1 MSERISFTVPGR
13 PAPQVRI
20 TQRGVHVKDHR
31 DRAAMDRYLAYKRDV
46 GWAAKASIPAPL
58 AGDVRVTFDF
68 YLCRKGNRPDIDNL
82 IKAGLDGMN
91 KIAFKDD
98 RQVIQLEAMLLPADD
113 PEHEM
118 TRIMVEE
125 G

>member
-1 MSERISFTVPGR
+1 MSRFTFTVPGR
-13 PAPQVRI
+13 PAPQVRM
-20 TQRGVHVKDHR
+20 TQRGVHAKGHPKR
-31 DRAAMDRYLAYKRDV
+31 DAIDRYLAYKQAV
-46 GWAAKASIPAPL
+46 GHLAKQAIADPIK
-58 AGDVRVTFDF
+58 GDVRVTFDF
-68 YLCRKGNRPDIDNL
+68 YIRRKGPRPDIDNL
-82 IKAGLDGMN
+82 VKAGLDGMN

-98 RQVIQLEAMLLPADD
+98 RQVIHLEAMLLQADG